1 MRRSAMVASDPW
13 TLVITLIDD
22 PDSLGAIAEFRAL
35 NSEGGPADSWDL
47 YFASLEEALA
57 ALEREYG
64 LGPEDWVD
72 LE

>member
-1 MRRSAMVASDPW
+1 MRLCAMVASDPW
-13 TLVITLIDD
+13 TLVITLIED
-22 PDSLGAIAEFRAL
+22 PDSLGLFAQFRAL

-47 YFASLEEALA
+47 YFASQAEAFA
-57 ALEREYG
+57 AMEREYG

>member
-1 MRRSAMVASDPW
+1 MRRSAMIASDPW

-22 PDSLGAIAEFRAL
+22 PDSIGVIARFRAL

-47 YFASLEEALA
+47 YFASPAEAFA